1 MPIVCPVHQ
10 RLMEEYADAVT
21 AYSRFLSAKVAA
33 SLKGEAFPFASD
45 MARAENR
52 KDNAKQAIFLHAEEH
67 G

>member
-1 MPIVCPVHQ
+1 MQ
-10 RLMEEYADAVT
+10 EFADAVT
-21 AYSRFLSAKVAA
+21 ACSRFLSAEVAA
-33 SLKGEAFPFASD
+33 ALKGEAFPFASD